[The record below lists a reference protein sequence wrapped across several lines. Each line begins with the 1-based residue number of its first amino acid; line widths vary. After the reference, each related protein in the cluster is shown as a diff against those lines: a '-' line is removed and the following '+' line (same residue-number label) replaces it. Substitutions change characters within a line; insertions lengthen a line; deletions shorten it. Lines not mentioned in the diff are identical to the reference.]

1 MDEFTKGPDVYAIS
15 NQEAWTVADG
25 LVTYFFCRF
34 GVPMEVHS
42 DQGRNIKSR
51 RMQEVLEWLGVMKTR
66 TIPLHSQS
74 DGKV

>member
-1 MDEFTKGPDVYAIS
+1 MTSLELSQKVTGETYLLIAMDEFTKGPDVYAIS

-51 RMQEVLEWLGVMKTR
+51 RMQEVLE
-66 TIPLHSQS
+66 
-74 DGKV
+74 